1 MEEKPIGVRRMLLV
15 DERNQEKFERY
26 IRSYVPMR
34 TEVYLKFMGITD
46 IKEMP
51 EDDEWMYVSSAG
63 IFAERDVAIVA
74 HTYELASV
82 DYINTK
88 NEKVTVDMT
97 EAYGIE
103 IKISQLDELLD
114 NIVLL

>member
-1 MEEKPIGVRRMLLV
+1 MLLV

-26 IRSYVPMR
+26 IRAYVPMR
-34 TEVYLKFMGITD
+34 TETYLKFMGITD

-63 IFAERDVAIVA
+63 IFSERDAALVA

-82 DYINTK
+82 DYINT
-88 NEKVTVDMT
+88 NGELITVDMT
-97 EAYGIE
+97 ESYGIE
-103 IKISQLDELLD
+103 IKINQLDELLD
-114 NIVLL
+114 NVVLL

>member
-1 MEEKPIGVRRMLLV
+1 MLLV
-15 DERNQEKFERY
+15 AERNQEKFERY
-26 IRSYVPMR
+26 IRNYVPMR

-114 NIVLL
+114 NVVLL